1 VLEFLKKNVVKF
13 ASVLAL
19 STGLAVVASTS
30 VTAQEKLPTAKV
42 AIVNID
48 YVLAKSETWQNAQK
62 DIQVQLDQIGGA
74 IDAKRN
80 SIVSRFEE
88 LKRQQTILAPDVYQQ
103 KARELQKERLTL
115 QREAQNSR
123 GEVNKVLANMRLQLR
138 GVITQIASKVAN
150 DKGMNIGFDVGT
162 VLFFKDG
169 MNITEEVLKRF
180 NATKTKVEVT
190 GGKKK

>member
-1 VLEFLKKNVVKF
+1 MLEFLKKNVVKF

-19 STGLAVVASTS
+19 STGLAVVASTPAK
-30 VTAQEKLPTAKV
+30 AQEKLPAAKV

-62 DIQVQLDQIGGA
+62 DIQVQLEQIRGA

-80 SIVSRFEE
+80 SIAGRIEE